1 MRAVRRLPPA
11 AALAATLLA
20 PAAALAQNPGT
31 SVAPAPRSG
40 QGEVI
45 APTPRIEN
53 PVAVFNGL
61 DKITGR
67 ITEFD
72 VPIEKTVAFGALKV
86 TPHVCYTRPPT
97 EQPNTTSYVDVDE
110 LSLKNEQRRIFSGWM
125 FASSPGLSS
134 VEHPIYDVW
143 LIDCK
148 GGARPEAPQGPTLG
162 E

>member
-1 MRAVRRLPPA
+1 MPVRILLA
-11 AALAATLLA
+11 AAVALVSQ
-20 PAAALAQNPGT
+20 PAFAQKPGT
-31 SVAPAPRSG
+31 STLEPKPKSG
-40 QGEVI
+40 RAEIVT
-45 APTPRIEN
+45 PTPRITN

-72 VPIEKTVAFGALKV
+72 APIDKVSVFGALKV

-97 EQPNTTSYVDVDE
+97 EAPNTTSYVDVQE
-110 LSLKNEQRRIFSGWM
+110 TTLTNEQRKLFSGWM
-125 FASSPGLSS
+125 FASSPGLTG

-148 GGARPEAPQGPTLG
+148 GGDRPEAPQGPTLG

>member
-1 MRAVRRLPPA
+1 MSPRRL
-11 AALAATLLA
+11 LTLLA
-20 PAAALAQNPGT
+20 VSLASLPGSEALAQNSGT
-31 SVAPAPRSG
+31 LRAAPPPNAAQP
-40 QGEVI
+40 QVV
-45 APTPRIEN
+45 APTPRITN

-72 VPIEKTVAFGALKV
+72 VPIDHTVAFGAIKV

-97 EQPNTTSYVDVDE
+97 EAPNTTSFVDVDE
-110 LSLKNEQRRIFSGWM
+110 LTLANEERKIFSGWM
-125 FASSPGLSS
+125 FASSPGLSG

-148 GGARPEAPQGPTLG
+148 GGDRPDAPQGPTLG

>member
-1 MRAVRRLPPA
+1 MSVRSLI
-11 AALAATLLA
+11 LAASLVSIVS
-20 PAAALAQNPGT
+20 PAIAQKPGT
-31 SVAPAPRSG
+31 STLEPKPKTGRA
-40 QGEVI
+40 EI
-45 APTPRIEN
+45 LAPTPRITN

-72 VPIEKTVAFGALKV
+72 APIDKVSTFGALRV
-86 TPHVCYTRPPT
+86 MPHVCYTRPPT
-97 EQPNTTSYVDVDE
+97 EQPNTTSYVDVE
-110 LSLKNEQRRIFSGWM
+110 ETTLANEQRKIFSGWM
-125 FASSPGLSS
+125 FASSPGLTG

-148 GGARPEAPQGPTLG
+148 GGDRPQAPQGPTLG